1 MIQKI
6 LSKFRQSS
14 PRFGLFRD
22 HENDFVRI
30 AAGQAFAALFIAPL
44 YSYIMFR
51 SEAPMMYVYAGIIY
65 TLSYPVICF
74 LVYFIKGLRQLLVY
88 VFIFEFFVLTAFAYV
103 DLRANGFEVN
113 ELVFFF
119 VFYIITSLYIQR
131 LYPAVLYQLSV
142 LLALLA
148 DNTLLEASE
157 VPPFFIV
164 GLFLIVGLTACT
176 AVYLRMRLILSISD
190 HVKYLK
196 RIMNN
201 PGSGYILFKPDKF
214 VIEDYN
220 EEVSRIFNVA
230 ENKLQEALNT
240 LFSEKEYQEVLNI
253 KQGQTFKKQ
262 ISLAR
267 FNSRNYIEV
276 KVNLLSINNESLLL
290 AVVTEVTDEV
300 LKREELE
307 QKEKRYRNLYFRNKA
322 GVFTLNNQTKIIEGN
337 DAFFAM
343 FENSISK
350 GDRLFRSEENED
362 WHLIMESLRSSK
374 KAQSYQSQ
382 YKLKSGVKKT
392 FIFSWYIDE
401 QTGYIEGS
409 VIDLTSIE
417 KATQALKESEE
428 KYRLIYEE
436 SNDSIA
442 LLDGDR
448 IVDANKQTEELF
460 GKSNEELLTK
470 NLFDL
475 SFDVDISLEK
485 KYQREKARLSSSRSI
500 RFNWLFEGASG
511 VVESEVSLIEVM
523 INNKLF
529 YQCVIHDIT
538 EQNKLAKQQLRAELA
553 EETNVKLAAEIEERI
568 KAETRL
574 QEQFLR
580 TRAIFESS
588 SNTLLLTVKLD
599 GKIASF
605 NSHCHNYFK
614 STFGLVIQKDVNL
627 FDGLNSFVSRRRL
640 RLLRAVFNKVKTGA
654 SRQYEVRLNHG
665 TEEFW
670 LEMFVNPIFDTEG
683 EVVEISMVA
692 HDICEKKKSSLE
704 IQESLKEKEVLLK
717 EIHHRVKNNLQVISS
732 ILNLQSSFVSDENTL
747 GILQESRNRIRSMAI
762 IHENLYRTEDFS
774 SIKFDNY
781 LKNLTSNLIAS
792 YSVNK
797 KIELD
802 AEMDEVDLVLDQ
814 AIPCGLLTNELISNS
829 LKYAWGEEGTEGIIS
844 IRLSQKGSLVVLE
857 IGDNGIGLPG
867 DFDQMQSDTLGLQ
880 LVATLSEQLDA
891 TLEVDNSKGTRF
903 KISFENIKPIAPF

>member
-290 AVVTEVTDEV
+290 AVVT
-300 LKREELE
+300 
-307 QKEKRYRNLYFRNKA
+307 
-322 GVFTLNNQTKIIEGN
+322 
-337 DAFFAM
+337 
-343 FENSISK
+343 
-350 GDRLFRSEENED
+350 DR
-362 WHLIMESLRSSK
+362 
-374 KAQSYQSQ
+374 
-382 YKLKSGVKKT
+382 KS
-392 FIFSWYIDE
+392 
-401 QTGYIEGS
+401 
-409 VIDLTSIE
+409 
-417 KATQALKESEE
+417 
-428 KYRLIYEE
+428 
-436 SNDSIA
+436 
-442 LLDGDR
+442 
-448 IVDANKQTEELF
+448 
-460 GKSNEELLTK
+460 
-470 NLFDL
+470 
-475 SFDVDISLEK
+475 
-485 KYQREKARLSSSRSI
+485 
-500 RFNWLFEGASG
+500 
-511 VVESEVSLIEVM
+511 VV
-523 INNKLF
+523 
-529 YQCVIHDIT
+529 
-538 EQNKLAKQQLRAELA
+538 
-553 EETNVKLAAEIEERI
+553 
-568 KAETRL
+568 
-574 QEQFLR
+574 
-580 TRAIFESS
+580 
-588 SNTLLLTVKLD
+588 
-599 GKIASF
+599 
-605 NSHCHNYFK
+605 
-614 STFGLVIQKDVNL
+614 
-627 FDGLNSFVSRRRL
+627 
-640 RLLRAVFNKVKTGA
+640 
-654 SRQYEVRLNHG
+654 
-665 TEEFW
+665 
-670 LEMFVNPIFDTEG
+670 
-683 EVVEISMVA
+683 
-692 HDICEKKKSSLE
+692 
-704 IQESLKEKEVLLK
+704 
-717 EIHHRVKNNLQVISS
+717 
-732 ILNLQSSFVSDENTL
+732 
-747 GILQESRNRIRSMAI
+747 
-762 IHENLYRTEDFS
+762 
-774 SIKFDNY
+774 
-781 LKNLTSNLIAS
+781 
-792 YSVNK
+792 
-797 KIELD
+797 
-802 AEMDEVDLVLDQ
+802 
-814 AIPCGLLTNELISNS
+814 
-829 LKYAWGEEGTEGIIS
+829 
-844 IRLSQKGSLVVLE
+844 
-857 IGDNGIGLPG
+857 
-867 DFDQMQSDTLGLQ
+867 
-880 LVATLSEQLDA
+880 
-891 TLEVDNSKGTRF
+891 
-903 KISFENIKPIAPF
+903 